1 MSDKIGMAV
10 TRERAWKKSRID
22 HVRVPGHHQLE
33 KTNGT
38 HQMVSSSFL
47 KIVIT

>member
-10 TRERAWKKSRID
+10 TRERVWRKFRID

-33 KTNGT
+33 KKRHFEFDLTRSKPAE
-38 HQMVSSSFL
+38 H
-47 KIVIT
+47 